1 MTAKLKKGTILQK
14 RYRIVRLLGEGDF
27 GAVYQAR
34 DLKAGKRDHFV
45 AIKEM
50 PMQSIVECER
60 QADLR
65 AELTHPTIPR
75 ILNYFGTDEH
85 SYLVQQL
92 IRGANLEV
100 ILNNHS
106 GFLSE
111 KLIVHWAV
119 QLCEVLSFLHEHTNH
134 SIIVR
139 DLKPNNIMADSKDT
153 IYITDLELVRVFPQN
168 FFIGKGASLKQ
179 MGKGA
184 SIGTAGYSPPEQY
197 RGFVRPES
205 DIYALGVTLHHLLT
219 KRDPRKEKPFTAQN
233 FPVRTLNPAVSP
245 ELERIVMKAVQRDI
259 RKRYRTAGEMLS
271 ALLELETKNSKQGTA
286 NRV

>member
-1 MTAKLKKGTILQK
+1 MIAKLQKGITLQR
-14 RYRIVRLLGEGDF
+14 RYRIVRLLGAGDF

-34 DLKAGKRDHFV
+34 DLKAVKRDRFV
-45 AIKEM
+45 AIKQM

-65 AELTHPTIPR
+65 AELTHPAIPR
-75 ILNYFGTDEH
+75 ILNYFMTDEH

-100 ILNNHS
+100 ILDEHP
-106 GFLSE
+106 GFLPE
-111 KLIVHWAV
+111 KRIVHWAI
-119 QLCEVLSFLHEHTNH
+119 QLCEALDFLHNHPSH

-139 DLKPNNIMADSKDT
+139 DLKPNNIMADSKDR
-153 IYITDLELVRVFPQN
+153 IYITDLELARVFPPN
-168 FFIGKGASLKQ
+168 FFSGKGTDLKQ

-205 DIYALGVTLHHLLT
+205 DLYALGATLHHLLT

-245 ELERIVMKAVQRDI
+245 ELERIVMKAVQRDLL
-259 RKRYRTAGEMLS
+259 KRYRSAREMVE
-271 ALLELETKNSKQGTA
+271 ELNKIIK
-286 NRV
+286 

>member
-1 MTAKLKKGTILQK
+1 MTANLQK
-14 RYRIVRLLGEGDF
+14 GKLLQRRYRIVRLLGAGDF

-34 DLKAGKRDHFV
+34 DLKAVKRDRFV

-65 AELTHPTIPR
+65 AELTHPAIPR
-75 ILNYFGTDEH
+75 ILNYFMTDEH

-100 ILNNHS
+100 ILDEHP
-106 GFLSE
+106 GFLPE
-111 KLIVHWAV
+111 KRIVHWAI
-119 QLCEVLSFLHEHTNH
+119 QLCEALDFLHNHPSH

-139 DLKPNNIMADSKDT
+139 DLKPNNIMVDSKDR
-153 IYITDLELVRVFPQN
+153 IYITDLELARVFPPN
-168 FFIGKGASLKQ
+168 FFSGKGTDLKQ

-205 DIYALGVTLHHLLT
+205 DLYALGATLHHLLT

-245 ELERIVMKAVQRDI
+245 ELERIVMKAVQRDLL
-259 RKRYRTAGEMLS
+259 KRYRSAREMVE
-271 ALLELETKNSKQGTA
+271 ELNKIIK
-286 NRV
+286 

>member
-1 MTAKLKKGTILQK
+1 MTANLRKGMLLQR
-14 RYRIVRLLGEGDF
+14 RYRIVRLLGAGDF

-34 DLKAGKRDHFV
+34 DLKAVKRDRFV

-65 AELTHPTIPR
+65 AELTHPAIPR
-75 ILNYFGTDEH
+75 ILNYFMTDEH

-100 ILNNHS
+100 ILDEYP
-106 GFLSE
+106 GFLPE
-111 KLIVHWAV
+111 KRVVHWAI
-119 QLCEVLSFLHEHTNH
+119 QLCDVLDFLHNHPSH

-139 DLKPNNIMADSKDT
+139 DLKPNNIMADSKDR
-153 IYITDLELVRVFPQN
+153 IYITDLELARVFPPN
-168 FFIGKGASLKQ
+168 FFSGKGTDLKQ

-205 DIYALGVTLHHLLT
+205 DLYALGATLHHLLT

-245 ELERIVMKAVQRDI
+245 ELERIVMKAVQRDLL
-259 RKRYRTAGEMLS
+259 KRYRSAREMVE
-271 ALLELETKNSKQGTA
+271 ELNKIIK
-286 NRV
+286 

>member
-1 MTAKLKKGTILQK
+1 MMARLQKGMLLQK

-65 AELTHPTIPR
+65 ADLIHSAIPR
-75 ILNYFGTDEH
+75 IMDYFMTDEH

-100 ILNNHS
+100 ILNDHP
-106 GFLSE
+106 GFLPE
-111 KLIVHWAV
+111 KRIVCWAV
-119 QLCEVLSFLHEHTNH
+119 QLCEVLSFLHEHPNH

-139 DLKPNNIMADSKDT
+139 DLKPNNIMADSKDG
-153 IYITDLELVRVFPQN
+153 IYITDFELVRVFPPKFFSEKGKN
-168 FFIGKGASLKQ
+168 FNQ
-179 MGKGA
+179 MGKSA
-184 SIGTAGYSPPEQY
+184 SVGTAGYSPPEQY

-205 DIYALGVTLHHLLT
+205 DIYALGATLHHLLT

-233 FPVRTLNPAVSP
+233 FPVRTLNSAVSP
-245 ELERIVMKAVQRDI
+245 ELEKIVMKAVQRDL
-259 RKRYRTAGEMLS
+259 RKRYRS
-271 ALLELETKNSKQGTA
+271 ALEILVDLRTLKIQKNIYS
-286 NRV
+286 V

>member
-1 MTAKLKKGTILQK
+1 MTANLRKGILLQR
-14 RYRIVRLLGEGDF
+14 RYRIVRLLGAGDF

-34 DLKAGKRDHFV
+34 DLKAMKRDRFV

-65 AELTHPTIPR
+65 AELTHPAIPR
-75 ILNYFGTDEH
+75 ILNYFMTDEH

-100 ILNNHS
+100 ILDGHP
-106 GFLSE
+106 GFLPE
-111 KLIVHWAV
+111 KRIVHWAI
-119 QLCEVLSFLHEHTNH
+119 QLCKVLDFLHNHPSH

-139 DLKPNNIMADSKDT
+139 DLKPNNIMADSKDR
-153 IYITDLELVRVFPQN
+153 IYITDLELARVFPPN
-168 FFIGKGASLKQ
+168 FFSGKGTDLKQ

-205 DIYALGVTLHHLLT
+205 DLYALGATLHHLLT

-245 ELERIVMKAVQRDI
+245 ELERIVMKAVQRDL
-259 RKRYRTAGEMLS
+259 RKRYRSAQEMME
-271 ALLELETKNSKQGTA
+271 ELR
-286 NRV
+286 RVK